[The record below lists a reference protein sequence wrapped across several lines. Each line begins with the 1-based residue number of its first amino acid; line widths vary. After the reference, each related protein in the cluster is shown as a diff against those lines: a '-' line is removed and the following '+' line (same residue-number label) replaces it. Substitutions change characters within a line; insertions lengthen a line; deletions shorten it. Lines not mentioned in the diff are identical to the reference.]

1 MKMFF
6 FIAALVIALSVQT
19 EVLLGYCPNLY
30 VLYLVQL
37 AGTGGVYHDRA
48 YGFWLRKPRVM
59 VAALLLL
66 ISAISALWAWYAALA
81 LAVPSLISAAYL
93 APVIPFHGRKVTLRQ
108 LPYAKVIA
116 ITIVWGMVTV
126 LVPSVRHGH
135 TVNAGLVL
143 FLAERMAFVFVLAL
157 MADIRDVE
165 SDRVEG
171 LKTIPLRIGKNQS
184 LKLCQF
190 VLLVFFLLAIV
201 HYGKTMPRML
211 LLMGITAA
219 GVGLLTGRRLFA
231 ARSRLCCWLA
241 DVLLLLQAL
250 ITLFLCVPCRKILIN
265 C

>member
-1 MKMFF
+1 MKIPF
-6 FIAALVIALSVQT
+6 FIAVLAIALSVQT

-30 VLYLVQL
+30 VFYLVL
-37 AGTGGVYHDRA
+37 FAGAVCVYNTRG
-48 YGFWLRKPRVM
+48 YELWWRKPVL
-59 VAALLLL
+59 VAGILLLL
-66 ISAISALWAWYAALA
+66 LAAISALWAWHEALA
-81 LAVPSLISAAYL
+81 LAVPSFISAAYL
-93 APVIPFHGRKVTLRQ
+93 APVIPFHGKKVTLRQ

-126 LVPSVRHGH
+126 LVPALRHGH
-135 TVNAGLVL
+135 TINTGLVL

-157 MADIRDVE
+157 MADTRDME

-190 VLLVFFLLAIV
+190 ALLVFILLAIV
-201 HYGKTMPRML
+201 HYGKTVPWVL
-211 LLMGITAA
+211 PSMGITAA
-219 GVGLLTGRRLFA
+219 GIGLLTGRRLFA

-250 ITLFLCVPCRKILIN
+250 MTLFLCVPCRKILTN